1 MAATLNAL
9 IGQYA
14 GSSWDAAFPQPPG
27 ESPNLDLI
35 HIRGIGNQVL
45 AVVNHA
51 GAVSG
56 GSTSALVL
64 TSVSVASLVLTS
76 VSVASLVLTS
86 VSVASLVLT
95 SVVGATGVYHGTITG
110 GAANAFVGKTV
121 IIAGFATGGNNGS
134 FVVTASDA
142 TTITVAPTTQVD
154 ETHAGTAGI
163 VGTTLVTYNGTITGG
178 DTSAFAGKSAII
190 AGFATS
196 ANNGTF
202 TLTDSSATTLV
213 TTLTAQVNETHAG
226 TAGIVGT
233 TLVTYNGTI
242 TGGGTNN
249 FAGKNALIAG
259 FSTSANNGTYA
270 VVSNTTTTI
279 VAVLTAQVNE
289 THAGTAGIV
298 GTTLVTYNGTI
309 TGGGSSALAGST
321 AVFAGFTNSTNN
333 TTQVITSSTA
343 STIVVPLIAQVNETH
358 AGTAG
363 ITLSFVAGGT
373 RIGTYKT
380 FLDNTATIAALFAN
394 AFANPSQ
401 QDILQIV
408 SPAGENVVNY
418 IDYQGVSH

>member
-1 MAATLNAL
+1 MAATLNAML
-9 IGQYA
+9 GQYA

-56 GSTSALVL
+56 GSTS
-64 TSVSVASLVLTS
+64 SLVLTS

-86 VSVASLVLT
+86 VAVSSLVLT

-110 GAANAFVGKTV
+110 GAANAFAGKTV
-121 IIAGFATGGNNGS
+121 IIAGFATGGNNGT

-142 TTITVAPTTQVD
+142 TTITVAPTTQAD

-163 VGTTLVTYNGTITGG
+163 VGVTAVTYNGTITGG
-178 DTSAFAGKSAII
+178 GTSAFAGKNAII
-190 AGFATS
+190 AGFTGS
-196 ANNGTF
+196 TNNGTF

-242 TGGGTNN
+242 TGGG
-249 FAGKNALIAG
+249 A
-259 FSTSANNGTYA
+259 
-270 VVSNTTTTI
+270 
-279 VAVLTAQVNE
+279 
-289 THAGTAGIV
+289 
-298 GTTLVTYNGTI
+298 
-309 TGGGSSALAGST
+309 SALAGST

-358 AGTAG
+358 AGTAA
-363 ITLSFVAGGT
+363 ISLSYVFGGT
-373 RIGTYKT
+373 RIGTFKT

-394 AFANPSQ
+394 AFTNPSQ
-401 QDILQIV
+401 SDIIQLV
-408 SPAGENVVNY
+408 SPAGESVVNY
-418 IDYQGVSH
+418 IDYLGVGH